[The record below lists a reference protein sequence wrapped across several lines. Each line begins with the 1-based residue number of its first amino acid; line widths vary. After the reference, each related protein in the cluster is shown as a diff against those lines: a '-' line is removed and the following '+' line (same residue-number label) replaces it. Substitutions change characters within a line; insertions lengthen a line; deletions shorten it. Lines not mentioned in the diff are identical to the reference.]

1 MKGKEWRRKESEK
14 VNISREGKYL
24 KMRGNKGRE
33 GAHVRLVESIFIFWV
48 GNKDSFFIDDI

>member
-33 GAHVRLVESIFIFWV
+33 GAHVRLVESKTKAF
-48 GNKDSFFIDDI
+48 KTEKEA

>member
-24 KMRGNKGRE
+24 KMRGKWRKY
-33 GAHVRLVESIFIFWV
+33 SI
-48 GNKDSFFIDDI
+48 KLYLLME